1 MIYTHAQIIRKGYSY
16 ERAPNFN
23 TAQPIHRWLLTAV
36 TRYPENKAEILRLW
50 DQGRAEGRRR

>member
-23 TAQPIHRWLLTAV
+23 AARPIHRWLLTAIA
-36 TRYPENKAEILRLW
+36 RYPEDKAEILHLW